1 MVSCR
6 KCNTSISITQARDF
20 NELCP
25 DCALKYYRSRFF
37 LKWYVFSAISLL
49 FLPLLTNL
57 IIWQNFAAV
66 QTWIPIMTI
75 WPLFLVFLFLGGVE
89 SLLLSEID
97 PFLTILILIEVPLVP
112 VIGYM
117 ITFIIS
123 CKRIPRSIEDLF
135 LPFNKDFYRKNVSS

>member
-25 DCALKYYRSRFF
+25 DCALKHYRSRFI
-37 LKWYVFSAISLL
+37 LKWYLFSSISLL

-57 IIWQNFAAV
+57 IIWQNYSAV

-75 WPLFLVFLFLGGVE
+75 WPLFLVVLFLGGVE
-89 SLLLSEID
+89 SLLFSETD
-97 PFLTILILIEVPLVP
+97 LFLTILILIEVPFVP

-117 ITFIIS
+117 ITYIIS
-123 CKRIPRSIEDLF
+123 CKRIPRSIDDLL